1 MRKNNYKLHGYISTN
16 RSKHNLKAHLIL
28 VCKYRKKL
36 LVGLLNDE
44 IKAIIDKI
52 ANTSD
57 FNIIA
62 MESDI
67 DHLHLMVQYLP
78 KVSNIF
84 SSCVIYILFY
94 FVIIF
99 SENNCFFAYLRK
111 NTLNELNLINNL
123 LSNQAHRLYIL
134 LLKLKRKNALRYL
147 LV

>member
-78 KVSNIF
+78 KVSITQ
-84 SSCVIYILFY
+84 
-94 FVIIF
+94 II
-99 SENNCFFAYLRK
+99 RK
-111 NTLNELNLINNL
+111 IKQITTFRIWQDKRFHNL
-123 LSNQAHRLYIL
+123 LRRNFWKEKTFWSDGYFACSVGEANPETIKKYIENQG
-134 LLKLKRKNALRYL
+134 
-147 LV
+147 